1 MLTLLTISLLSTQKV
16 SLPGVVSQEVVDQKT
31 LIAQN
36 TTSST
41 KDSAKKQWKS
51 QSEAQLITQ
60 ERGGE
65 RQIFEIPVN
74 EDSQTEETPALI
86 DSVDTVEVIADR
98 QEYNNESQVITA
110 EGNVLM
116 RFAEAILVS
125 DRIQIN
131 LADRVVVAEGN
142 VTLTRGEQILNGD
155 RFEYFLVQDRGVI
168 KNAQGQIDSNTLD
181 RDLTNRLPQDQIISQ
196 DILSDRLRL
205 NQPLS
210 NVEENERVQVNL
222 GSNRDLGILQNNQNP
237 QQGSINRIR
246 FRADEIEFEGSNWQA
261 INLSLTND
269 PFSPPELEVRAAT
282 ATFEQT
288 SPLVNKLTTTKSR
301 LVIDDAVRIPLLKNK
316 FVFDS
321 RPRSPELFNFG
332 FDGDE
337 RGGLFI
343 ERSFKI
349 IDREQ
354 TTWSITPQYFLQRA
368 IAPDLFGFSDEGDG
382 GFLDPA
388 TFGVK
393 TRFNTVF
400 SPRNSLRASGS
411 VTSFDADQFEDN
423 LRATISANRLL
434 GNLNNPHS
442 FSLEANF
449 RERLFNGSLG
459 FQTVQSSFG
468 GILTSPN
475 IPLGKT
481 GIGLQYQASIQ
492 NITSDSDDQDLIGI
506 GVNDDRTNLTRFQGA
521 VFLGKSFGL
530 WQGKPLPA
538 TRELGLRYS
547 PSPVVPFL
555 QLNTGAS
562 GVSSFYSSNDT
573 QNSLR
578 GNIGIQGQLGHFSR
592 NWFDYTGFNLTYGFG
607 LTDGESPFLFDRD
620 VDQQT
625 LALGINQQLYG
636 PIRFGFQT
644 SWNLDNGEAI
654 STDYI
659 LEYSRRTHGITLR
672 YNPVLELGS
681 FSFNVN
687 DFVWRGNPS
696 PFTDN
701 DIKPVIQG
709 VDR

>member
-1 MLTLLTISLLSTQKV
+1 MLTLLTIAHLSMPK
-16 SLPGVVSQEVVDQKT
+16 VVSAEVIAQEIVDHKT
-31 LIAQN
+31 LIANN
-36 TTSST
+36 TLQSPNKSP
-41 KDSAKKQWKS
+41 KLVNS
-51 QSEAQLITQ
+51 QSKAQLITQ
-60 ERGGE
+60 EREGE
-65 RQIFEIPVN
+65 RQIFEIPVD
-74 EDSQTEETPALI
+74 EDLDKKDTPALI

-98 QEYNNESQVITA
+98 QEFNNERQVITA

-116 RFAEAILVS
+116 RFAEAVLVS

-155 RFEYFLVQDRGVI
+155 RFEYFLVQDQGVI
-168 KNAQGQIDSNTLD
+168 KNAQGQIDSTTLN

-196 DILSDRLRL
+196 DILSERLIL
-205 NQPLS
+205 NQPLTD
-210 NVEENERVQVNL
+210 VEGNERVQVNL
-222 GSNRDLGILQNNQNP
+222 GSNRDLGILQNNQNQ

-246 FRADEIEFEGSNWQA
+246 FRADEIQFEGSNWQA
-261 INLSLTND
+261 VNLSLTND
-269 PFSPPELEVRAAT
+269 PFSPPELEVRAET
-282 ATFEQT
+282 AKFERT
-288 SPLVNKLTTTKSR
+288 SPLVSKLTTTKSR
-301 LVIDDAVRIPLLKNK
+301 LVIDDAVRIPFLKNT

-321 RPRSPELFNFG
+321 RPRSPGLFNFG
-332 FDGDE
+332 FDGEE

-343 ERSFKI
+343 EKGFKI
-349 IDREQ
+349 IDSGS
-354 TTWSITPQYFLQRA
+354 TIWTITPQYFLQRA
-368 IAPDLFGFSDEGDG
+368 IDPDLFGFSDEGDG

-393 TRFNTVF
+393 TRFNTAF
-400 SPRNSLRASGS
+400 SPRNSLRSSASI
-411 VTSFDADQFEDN
+411 TSFDADQFEDN
-423 LRATISANRLL
+423 LRATISANRLF

-475 IPLGKT
+475 ITLGKT
-481 GIGLQYQASIQ
+481 GIGLQYQVSIQ
-492 NITSDSDDQDLIGI
+492 NITSDSDDQDLIGT
-506 GVNDDRTNLTRFQGA
+506 GEDEDRANLTRYQGA

-547 PSPVVPFL
+547 PAPVVPFL

-562 GVSSFYSSNDT
+562 GVSSIFSSNDT
-573 QNSLR
+573 QSSLR
-578 GNIGIQGQLGHFSR
+578 GSIGIQGQFGHFSS
-592 NWFDYTGFNLTYGFG
+592 NWFDYTGFNVTYGFG
-607 LTDGESPFLFDRD
+607 LIDGESPFLFDRD
-620 VDQQT
+620 EDVQT
-625 LALGINQQLYG
+625 LAFGINQQLYG
-636 PIRFGFQT
+636 PFRFGFQT
-644 SWNLDNGEAI
+644 SLNLDNGEEI
-654 STDYI
+654 STDFV

-709 VDR
+709 IER